1 MYLTNILHIEEGNL
15 DFLPHHSGELINFGK
30 RRKVAE
36 ITSEIRQ
43 FQYSH
48 YTYAVEPRIREY
60 IEKLQPFPPDVT
72 ENEISNYLYEKS
84 LEIEPRGAKAPPK
97 FPRKWPDLNL
107 KSPGIKRNG
116 RIGSTSQF
124 LSLYLIN

>member
-15 DFLPHHSGELINFGK
+15 DFLPNSNELINFGK

-48 YTYAVEPRIREY
+48 YCFAVEPKIREY
-60 IEKLQPFPPDVT
+60 IEKLQPFPTDMS

-84 LEIEPRGAKAPPK
+84 LEIEPRGAKQPPK
-97 FPRKWPDLNL
+97 FVRHFLLIVVTPWHHLNYFFINL
-107 KSPGIKRNG
+107 IIK
-116 RIGSTSQF
+116 F
-124 LSLYLIN
+124 MMV

>member
-15 DFLPHHSGELINFGK
+15 DFLPNTDLINFGK

-48 YTYAVEPRIREY
+48 YCFSVEENIREF
-60 IEKLQPFPPDVT
+60 IERIQPFSPEMT
-72 ENEISNYLYEKS
+72 ENEISDYLFNKS
-84 LEIEPRGAKAPPK
+84 LEIEPRGARQALKFVSFNKTFGELLKKAEVCNKYVK
-97 FPRKWPDLNL
+97 F
-107 KSPGIKRNG
+107 SSENG
-116 RIGSTSQF
+116 PS
-124 LSLYLIN
+124 

>member
-15 DFLPHHSGELINFGK
+15 DFLPNSPELINFGK

-48 YTYAVEPRIREY
+48 YCHSVEPKIREY
-60 IEKLQPFPPDVT
+60 IERLQPFPPDFS
-72 ENEISNYLYEKS
+72 EYEIANYLYEKS
-84 LEIEPRGAKAPPK
+84 LEIEPRGAKGPPK
-97 FPRKWPDLNL
+97 FVRFQKDDHKSKDQKYTNL
-107 KSPGIKRNG
+107 
-116 RIGSTSQF
+116 
-124 LSLYLIN
+124 LSLITFHLSCL